1 MQILRTFIL
10 TAVAA
15 AQFSQPPARSGS
27 LLVTAVLDGDT
38 IVVATVGRV
47 RLLGIDAPK
56 TSHGL
61 DSAAPFAIEAKAR
74 LAGLVLRRWIRLE
87 YEGARDDVY
96 GRRLAYVVSE
106 DGTFVNG
113 ALVRDGLARI
123 SARQPLRRLEELRR
137 AESEA
142 QASRRGMWGGTPQ
155 IPVMDDASRTERPT
169 TMKAPKPRARKAPV
183 VRKRTTPKPRT
194 PRTPRKKTT
203 SRMAFATYIQMVH
216 TYTYED
222 HLDHQR

>member
-47 RLLGIDAPK
+47 RLLGIDAPE

-183 VRKRTTPKPRT
+183 VRKRTTPKPRK
-194 PRTPRKKTT
+194 PRKKTT
-203 SRMAFATYIQMVH
+203 SGMSLVEYIRMVH
-216 TYTYED
+216 TYAYED

>member
-47 RLLGIDAPK
+47 RLLGIDAPE

-169 TMKAPKPRARKAPV
+169 TIKAPKPRARKAPV
-183 VRKRTTPKPRT
+183 VRKRTTPKPRK
-194 PRTPRKKTT
+194 PRKKTT
-203 SRMAFATYIQMVH
+203 SGMSLVEYIRMVH
-216 TYTYED
+216 TYAYED